1 MSSPTVSAGMEPG
14 RRLGHHEI
22 QSKLGAG
29 GMGTV
34 YQALDTR
41 LNRTVALKVLSP
53 DRWEGTA
60 GRGRLMREAQA
71 ASALNHPNIVT
82 VYEIGH
88 DAGVDFIAMERVEG
102 RTLGELAAR
111 RLPLRE
117 ALQIAIQIADA
128 MAAAHAAGIVHRDLK
143 PGNIMVTE
151 RGLAKI
157 LDFGIA
163 KVRAAGDAE
172 SNATQT
178 LTLSGQI
185 VGTVAYM
192 SPEQAAGQDVDW
204 RSDIFS
210 FGCVLYEMI
219 TARRAFHEETELAT
233 LAAVLAKEPA
243 PARQFAPGL
252 PPALERI
259 VDTCLCKKRGE
270 RWQSMGDVKLL
281 LAAALADLDV
291 AAPPARA
298 RRAWPAVALA
308 AGAALVAVGVTWWWL
323 RPADTA
329 APGRVLRQVTN
340 TGGLSDY
347 PALSRDGNLLA
358 FASDRNE
365 AGNLDIWVQQIGGRD
380 PIRLTTDEADDSE
393 PAISADGARVAFR
406 SERSGGGIYVA
417 PSLGGDA
424 VLLAPRGRGPRFS
437 PDGRWIA
444 YWEGRE
450 SADLLPGTARVFVIE
465 SGGGQARQ
473 IGADLAAALYPVWSP
488 AGDEVLVLGRAAGS
502 GAGGGTDW
510 WTVPLQPGPAR
521 KTGAFAALAAQR
533 LLYTAWLT
541 DILPLEWRASGRV
554 VFAAGPGDAGNLWE
568 IPLAGGRVQDHA
580 TRLTQAPGYQ
590 LHASTAAGS
599 ARGRMAFSSLEWT
612 PVVWS
617 QALDADRGI
626 AKGELQR
633 IAIDELGSLAPSLS
647 ANGRYVVYLSTQL
660 GSRAVRARDLTSG
673 KTITLVASPTLLYN
687 PRISGDGA
695 TVAYC
700 DQNGNIFSVPRSGG
714 AVTSLCAGCGTTM
727 AVSADGKRISYEPG
741 QSEDLT
747 WYDVDRKARVIA
759 AQRPEGSVLT
769 DGRFSP
775 DGKWLAFHA
784 RTKSTSAQ
792 VFVAPIDGPLPVP
805 RARWIAVT
813 DGASEEME
821 PAWSPNGELLYFL
834 SDRDGFR
841 CIWARRLHGANKQ
854 PAGDAFAVLHFHRAR
869 RSLRRMTGTTGLIGL
884 SVAPGRMV
892 FSFGEL
898 TGNIWLEEKMP

>member
-14 RRLGHHEI
+14 RRLGHYEI
-22 QSKLGAG
+22 QARLGAG

-34 YQALDTR
+34 YQALDTL

-82 VYEIGH
+82 VYEIGQ
-88 DAGVDFIAMERVEG
+88 DEGVDFIAMERVEG
-102 RTLGELAAR
+102 RTLGEMAER

-117 ALQIAIQIADA
+117 ALEIAIQIADA

-163 KVRAAGDAE
+163 KVKAGGNAE
-172 SNATQT
+172 SGATQT
-178 LTLSGQI
+178 LTMSGLI

-192 SPEQAAGQDVDW
+192 SPEQATGQDVDW

-210 FGCVLYEMI
+210 FGCVLYEII
-219 TARRAFHEETELAT
+219 TSRRAFQGDSDMAT
-233 LAAVLAKEPA
+233 LAAVLAKEPMS
-243 PARQFAPGL
+243 ARQLAPGL
-252 PPALERI
+252 PPGLERI
-259 VDTCLCKKRGE
+259 IDTCLCKKRGE

-281 LAAALADLDV
+281 LAGTLADLDV
-291 AAPPARA
+291 AAPRARA
-298 RRAWPAVALA
+298 RRPW
-308 AGAALVAVGVTWWWL
+308 GAMALVAGVVLVAAGVAWRWL
-323 RPADTA
+323 RPAESA
-329 APGRVLRQVTN
+329 VPVRVLRRVTN

-365 AGNLDIWVQQIGGRD
+365 GGNLDIWVQQIGGHD
-380 PIRLTTDEADDSE
+380 PIRLTSGEADASE
-393 PAISADGARVAFR
+393 PAISPDGARVVFR

-417 PSLGGDA
+417 PTLGGDA
-424 VLLAPRGRGPRFS
+424 VLLVPRGRDPRFS

-488 AGDEVLVLGRAAGS
+488 AGDEVLVLGRAN
-502 GAGGGTDW
+502 GGGADW
-510 WTVPLQPGPAR
+510 WTVPVQAGPAR
-521 KTGAFAALAAQR
+521 KTGAFAALAAQQ
-533 LLYTAWLT
+533 LVYTAWLT
-541 DILPLEWRASGRV
+541 DVLPLEWRASGRV
-554 VFAAGPGDAGNLWE
+554 LFAAGPGDAGNLWE
-568 IPLAGGRVQDHA
+568 IPLDEGRVQGRA

-590 LHASTAAGS
+590 LHVSTAAAS
-599 ARGRMAFSSLEWT
+599 ARGRMAYSSLEWT

-617 QALDADRGI
+617 QGLDADRGI
-626 AKGELQR
+626 VKGELER
-633 IAIDELGSLAPSLS
+633 VTMDELAAMAPSLS
-647 ANGRYVVYLSTQL
+647 ADGRFVVYLSTQL
-660 GSRAVRARDLTSG
+660 GSRAVRARDLRSG
-673 KTITLVASPTLLYN
+673 KAITLVNSASALFN

-700 DQNGNIFSVPRSGG
+700 DRSGNIFSMPRGG
-714 AVTSLCAGCGTTM
+714 GEVASLCAGCGTTM
-727 AVSADGKRISYEPG
+727 AVSADGKRISYEPT

-747 WYDVDRKARVIA
+747 YYDVERKARVTV

-775 DGKWLAFHA
+775 DGKWMAFHA
-784 RTKSTSAQ
+784 RTKETSAQ
-792 VFVAPIDGPLPVP
+792 VFVAPVDGPLPVP

-841 CIWARRLHGANKQ
+841 CIWARRLNGANKQ

-869 RSLRRMTGTTGLIGL
+869 RSLKRMTGTTGLIGL

-898 TGNIWLEEKMP
+898 TGNIWLEERMP

>member
-14 RRLGHHEI
+14 RRLGHYEI

-102 RTLGELAAR
+102 RTLGELAAH
-111 RLPLRE
+111 RLTLRE
-117 ALQIAIQIADA
+117 ALPIAIQIADA

-143 PGNIMVTE
+143 PGNIVVTE

-219 TARRAFHEETELAT
+219 TGRRAFQGDSDMAT
-233 LAAVLAKEPA
+233 LAAVLAKEPTA
-243 PARQFAPGL
+243 ARQFAPGL
-252 PPALERI
+252 PQGLERI

-270 RWQSMGDVKLL
+270 RWESMGDVKLL

-308 AGAALVAVGVTWWWL
+308 AGAALVAAGVTWWWL

-329 APGRVLRQVTN
+329 APVRVLRQVTN

-424 VLLAPRGRGPRFS
+424 ALLAPRGRGPRFS

-521 KTGAFAALAAQR
+521 KTGAFAVLAAQR

-626 AKGELQR
+626 ATGELQR
-633 IAIDELGSLAPSLS
+633 ITIDELASLAPSLS
-647 ANGRYVVYLSTQL
+647 ANGRYLVYLSTQL

-673 KTITLVASPTLLYN
+673 KTITLVASASLLFN

-700 DQNGNIFSVPRSGG
+700 DGGGNIFSVPRGG
-714 AVTSLCAGCGTTM
+714 GEVASLCAGCGTTM
-727 AVSADGKRISYEPG
+727 AVSAEGKRISYEPG

-775 DGKWLAFHA
+775 DGKWMAFHA
-784 RTKSTSAQ
+784 RTKTTSAQ
-792 VFVAPIDGPLPVP
+792 VFVAPIGGPLPVP

-841 CIWARRLHGANKQ
+841 CIWARRLNGASKQ

>member
-1 MSSPTVSAGMEPG
+1 
-14 RRLGHHEI
+14 
-22 QSKLGAG
+22 
-29 GMGTV
+29 
-34 YQALDTR
+34 
-41 LNRTVALKVLSP
+41 
-53 DRWEGTA
+53 
-60 GRGRLMREAQA
+60 
-71 ASALNHPNIVT
+71 
-82 VYEIGH
+82 
-88 DAGVDFIAMERVEG
+88 
-102 RTLGELAAR
+102 
-111 RLPLRE
+111 
-117 ALQIAIQIADA
+117 
-128 MAAAHAAGIVHRDLK
+128 
-143 PGNIMVTE
+143 
-151 RGLAKI
+151 
-157 LDFGIA
+157 
-163 KVRAAGDAE
+163 
-172 SNATQT
+172 
-178 LTLSGQI
+178 
-185 VGTVAYM
+185 
-192 SPEQAAGQDVDW
+192 
-204 RSDIFS
+204 
-210 FGCVLYEMI
+210 
-219 TARRAFHEETELAT
+219 
-233 LAAVLAKEPA
+233 
-243 PARQFAPGL
+243 
-252 PPALERI
+252 
-259 VDTCLCKKRGE
+259 
-270 RWQSMGDVKLL
+270 
-281 LAAALADLDV
+281 
-291 AAPPARA
+291 
-298 RRAWPAVALA
+298 
-308 AGAALVAVGVTWWWL
+308 
-323 RPADTA
+323 
-329 APGRVLRQVTN
+329 
-340 TGGLSDY
+340 
-347 PALSRDGNLLA
+347 
-358 FASDRNE
+358 
-365 AGNLDIWVQQIGGRD
+365 
-380 PIRLTTDEADDSE
+380 
-393 PAISADGARVAFR
+393 
-406 SERSGGGIYVA
+406 VA

-424 VLLAPRGRGPRFS
+424 ALLAPRGRGPRFS

-568 IPLAGGRVQDHA
+568 IPVAGGRVQDHA

-612 PVVWS
+612 PAVWS

-673 KTITLVASPTLLYN
+673 KTITLVASASLLFN

-700 DQNGNIFSVPRSGG
+700 DGGGNIFSVPRGG
-714 AVTSLCAGCGTTM
+714 GEVASLCAGCGTTM
-727 AVSADGKRISYEPG
+727 AVSAEGKRISYEPG

-775 DGKWLAFHA
+775 DGKWMAFHA
-784 RTKSTSAQ
+784 RTKTTSAQ
-792 VFVAPIDGPLPVP
+792 VFVAPIGGPLPVP

-841 CIWARRLHGANKQ
+841 CIWARRLNGASKQ